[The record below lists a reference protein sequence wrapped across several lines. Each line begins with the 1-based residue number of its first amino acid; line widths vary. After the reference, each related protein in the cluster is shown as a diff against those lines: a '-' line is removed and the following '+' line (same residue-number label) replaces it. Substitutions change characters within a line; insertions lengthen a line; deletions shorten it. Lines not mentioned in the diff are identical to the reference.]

1 MMQKLFT
8 IFLAPML
15 AIMSCNDTGS
25 KLKAPVSD
33 LGHVDLVLDSAAFH
47 AVLQDSFF
55 RQEFSS
61 LFQDTTMYSKPSY
74 DIYLTGQEAFLHISL
89 AKEYWNDKAGSG
101 VMIFQTRRPGKD
113 DSLLLAWKQYY
124 HDSLNYHTFKG
135 GDFEL
140 GEIMPY
146 RKRDS
151 SKPVQ
156 PNFTPILTSYS
167 TQAYKNWGFNDS
179 VITNGLSMNEFM
191 NSWDQDTQSKLFK
204 KIKSLHVQITKQ
216 EYAETESALLAMGYK
231 KEENSF
237 VHAYNPSI
245 FYTITEINV
254 VPKYTK
260 IEIEL
265 AKPVEDKNIQL
276 GNMYKVLVNGK
287 TMLIEKI
294 VP

>member
-1 MMQKLFT
+1 
-8 IFLAPML
+8 
-15 AIMSCNDTGS
+15 
-25 KLKAPVSD
+25 
-33 LGHVDLVLDSAAFH
+33 
-47 AVLQDSFF
+47 
-55 RQEFSS
+55 
-61 LFQDTTMYSKPSY
+61 MYSKPSY

-89 AKEYWNDKAGSG
+89 AKEYWANKAGSG
-101 VMIFQTRRPGKD
+101 VMIFQTRRPGKE

-179 VITNGLSMNEFM
+179 VITNGLSMKEFM
-191 NSWDQDTQSKLFK
+191 NSWDQHTQSKLFK
-204 KIKSLHVQITKQ
+204 KIKSLHVQLTKQ

-245 FYTITEINV
+245 FYTITEMNV
-254 VPKYTK
+254 VPKYSK

-265 AKPVEDKNIQL
+265 TEPVEEKKIQL
-276 GNMYKVLVNGK
+276 GNMYKVLVNGR
-287 TMLIEKI
+287 TMLIEKLM
-294 VP
+294 P

>member
-1 MMQKLFT
+1 MKQLFA
-8 IFLAPML
+8 IFIFKVCCFSACKNEKSVFP
-15 AIMSCNDTGS
+15 
-25 KLKAPVSD
+25 APVSD
-33 LGHVDLVLDSAAFH
+33 LGHIDLVLDSAAFH

-89 AKEYWNDKAGSG
+89 AKEYWADKAGSG
-101 VMIFQTRRPGKD
+101 VMIFQTRKPGMD
-113 DSLLLAWKQYY
+113 DSLRQAWKQFYS
-124 HDSLNYHTFKG
+124 DSLVHHTFKG

-179 VITNGLSMNEFM
+179 VITNGLSMKEFM
-191 NSWDQDTQSKLFK
+191 SSWDQHTQSKLFK
-204 KIKSLHVQITKQ
+204 KIKSLHVQLTKQ

-245 FYTITEINV
+245 FYTITEKNV
-254 VPKYTK
+254 VPKYSK

-265 AKPVEDKNIQL
+265 AEPVDDKNIQL
-276 GNMYKVLVNGK
+276 GNMYKVLVNGR